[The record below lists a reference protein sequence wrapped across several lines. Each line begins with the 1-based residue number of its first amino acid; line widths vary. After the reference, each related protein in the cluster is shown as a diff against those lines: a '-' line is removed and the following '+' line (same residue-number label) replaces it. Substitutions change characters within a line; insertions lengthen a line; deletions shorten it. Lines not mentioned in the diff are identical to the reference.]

1 MRNRRGF
8 TLIEVMVAL
17 VILTV
22 VALSLGR
29 FVGNF
34 SHAVGT
40 STVRTVA
47 TAVAAEQLEI
57 IRASGNTTAS
67 YPTLVA
73 NFNGITVTGFPGY
86 PNMVRTNRVVRTQ
99 TVGPVADYTTI
110 TVTVT
115 EPTMT
120 TSGTAVVPV
129 ALTVVVAA
137 P

>member
-1 MRNRRGF
+1 MSDRRGF

-47 TAVAAEQLEI
+47 TTVATEQLELV
-57 IRASGNTTAS
+57 RANTNAGA
-67 YPTLVA
+67 YPNLVA
-73 NFNGITVTGFPGY
+73 NFNGNSVTGFPGY
-86 PNMVRTNRVVRTQ
+86 PNMNRATRVVRTQ
-99 TVGPVADYTTI
+99 VVNPKADYTTI

-115 EPTMT
+115 EPTL
-120 TSGTAVVPV
+120 GTAVN
-129 ALTVVVAA
+129 LTAVVAA